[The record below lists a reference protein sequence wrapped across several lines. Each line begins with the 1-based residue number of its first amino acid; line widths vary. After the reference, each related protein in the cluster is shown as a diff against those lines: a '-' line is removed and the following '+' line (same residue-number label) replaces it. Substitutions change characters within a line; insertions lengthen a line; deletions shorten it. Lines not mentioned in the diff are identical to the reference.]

1 MRHDRWIPGA
11 VLAAALT
18 FGAGGVAAQ
27 PVRYWNQGQRIAV
40 EPKMHVIP
48 NTDVYYQRRAPG
60 YDLYRYADRWYLV
73 DDGDWFQSDGWRGP
87 YVMVADLETL
97 PEPVTSIP
105 EDYGKYWKRGSK
117 TTWAS
122 ARTFREKPEMRDVT
136 RSGVSRAYLVLDVDL
151 YRYRSEWYLVEN
163 GQWYHSDSWKG
174 PFLAILADRV
184 PLAVRNVPKAYRRH
198 WGTGSEG

>member
-1 MRHDRWIPGA
+1 MKRHHPWLAGL
-11 VLAAALT
+11 VLATALAMGT
-18 FGAGGVAAQ
+18 GVSAAQ
-27 PVRYWNQGQRIAV
+27 PVLYWNQGKRITA

-73 DDGDWFQSDGWRGP
+73 DDGEWFEASTWRGP
-87 YVMVADLETL
+87 FRAADIPNL
-97 PEPVTSIP
+97 PEQMTVIP
-105 EDYGKYWKRGSK
+105 EEYRKYWEPGSK

-122 ARTFREKPEMRDVT
+122 ARRLSEKPKMTAAT
-136 RSGVSRAYLVLDVDL
+136 RSGVSYASGLQGADL

-174 PFLAILADRV
+174 PFLAILFDQV
-184 PLAVRNVPKAYRRH
+184 PLAVQNVPVPYRKH
-198 WGTGSEG
+198 WKPPGS